1 MKFEI
6 DNPETLLDFFNYLKR
21 NYSNVILEVRDGKLC
36 SYGKDNAGVS
46 YYEFGISAKTE
57 GTGTIQVDL
66 GKFLEIL
73 SRMKNEPTIFETN
86 ENDSRLTIKNVAL
99 SGKVKRYVIGIQE
112 TTQTKHNEED
122 IKGIEELAKGR
133 TRINTNLLWDALLDD
148 VIGDTFL
155 INIQNGQLSF
165 EDKSEIEKW
174 MTQVTKDS
182 QELIDASGNGKSMFG
197 IDFLKMIPRNLN
209 VELKVGNDTPL
220 LVRCNE
226 PYDLLLLIAP
236 RVVEE

>member
-1 MKFEI
+1 
-6 DNPETLLDFFNYLKR
+6 
-21 NYSNVILEVRDGKLC
+21 
-36 SYGKDNAGVS
+36 
-46 YYEFGISAKTE
+46 
-57 GTGTIQVDL
+57 
-66 GKFLEIL
+66 
-73 SRMKNEPTIFETN
+73 
-86 ENDSRLTIKNVAL
+86 
-99 SGKVKRYVIGIQE
+99 
-112 TTQTKHNEED
+112 
-122 IKGIEELAKGR
+122 
-133 TRINTNLLWDALLDD
+133 LDD

-226 PYDLLLLIAP
+226 PYDLLLFFFKEVSS
-236 RVVEE
+236 RKEVM